1 MIILEKDKDLDKIL
15 ERNKYIIIDFSAEWC
30 GPCKQFFPIF
40 QQLDKQ
46 YKNIEFVKIDV
57 DKCSDISDTYNIS
70 VLPTFL
76 FIIDKKVVNT
86 LQGVDT
92 DTFEKYLKKMIGNKP
107 IISQEIKY
115 GTLL

>member
-1 MIILEKDKDLDKIL
+1 MIILEKDKNLDKIL
-15 ERNKYIIIDFSAEWC
+15 ERNKYIVIDFSAEWC
-30 GPCKQFFPIF
+30 SPCKQFFPTF

-46 YKNIEFVKIDV
+46 YKNIKFVKIDV
-57 DKCSDISDTYNIS
+57 DKCSEIADTYNIS
-70 VLPTFL
+70 VLPSFL
-76 FIIDKKVVNT
+76 FIIDKKIVNT

-92 DTFEKYLKKMIGNKP
+92 DTFEKYLKKMVGNKP

>member
-1 MIILEKDKDLDKIL
+1 MIILEKDNYFDKIL
-15 ERNKYIIIDFSAEWC
+15 EQNKYIIIDFSAEWC
-30 GPCKQFFPIF
+30 GPCKKFFPIF

-46 YKNIEFVKIDV
+46 YSNIQFVKIDV

-92 DTFEKYLKKMIGNKP
+92 DTFEKYLKEIINNKSK
-107 IISQEIKY
+107 INKKIK
-115 GTLL
+115 